1 MTLPGFTA
9 EKSLYQSPERYVAVR
24 SGGSGSGEHID
35 RPGCSAGA
43 RDFRRNAAHA
53 I

>member
-1 MTLPGFTA
+1 MTMPGFTA
-9 EKSLYQSPERYVAVR
+9 EKSLYQNQERYLAVR
-24 SGGSGSGEHID
+24 SGDRGVASISR

>member
-9 EKSLYQSPERYVAVR
+9 EKSLYQSRERYLAVR
-24 SGGSGSGEHID
+24 SGGSRSGEHIA
-35 RPGCSAGA
+35 PAGCSAGA